1 MSRAPAKSKA
11 FTALAAALLGG
22 CTLAPAYH
30 PATVPV
36 PAAFKEA
43 GDWAPAQPADA
54 APRGRWWAMFNDAEL
69 DADEALL
76 ETDNPTLATSAA
88 RYRQAQAALRQ
99 AGAELLPA
107 INASADIS
115 RVRLS
120 GGRPLGQGNPLNY
133 AQSDLGAALNYE
145 LDLWGRVR
153 SGAAAARANAAAS
166 AGDFAAT
173 RLLLQA
179 QLASTYL
186 LLRSDDEALALYDRT
201 VASYARALALTRTRH
216 EGGIASGIDVNRA
229 ATQLASA
236 RAQRDAIMQDRAVL
250 EHALAVLIGKA
261 PGALTVVPRS
271 AAIIAP
277 WVPAVAPSALLERR
291 PDVAAAERR
300 MFAANARIGVARAAL
315 FPQITLSASAGFEA
329 TAGALLAAPNSFWAL
344 GPAAA
349 LAPLFDGGRRRAA
362 LAAAHAQFDEAAA
375 GYRSTVLTAL
385 REAEDA
391 LARTHGLATQTDHQ
405 TEAARAAEATLELAL
420 FRYRSGA
427 ADYIEVT
434 TAQTE
439 ALNAERA
446 LVAVHAQ
453 QAQAAVDLVR
463 ALGGGP
469 DS

>member
-1 MSRAPAKSKA
+1 MTRAGTKA
-11 FTALAAALLGG
+11 TAFAALTAALLGG
-22 CTLAPAYH
+22 CTLAPAYQ
-30 PATVPV
+30 PAKVPI
-36 PAAFKEA
+36 PPAFKEA
-43 GDWAPAQPADA
+43 GDWAPAQPADT
-54 APRGRWWAMFNDAEL
+54 APRGHWWAMFNDAEL

-76 ETDNPTLATSAA
+76 EADNPTLAASAA

-133 AQSDLGAALNYE
+133 AQSDLGAALSYE

-153 SGAAAARANAAAS
+153 SGAAAARATAAAS
-166 AGDFAAT
+166 ASDLAAT

-201 VASYARALALTRTRH
+201 VTSYARALDLTRTRH

-236 RAQRDAIMQDRAVL
+236 RAQRDAIVQDRAVL

-261 PGALTVVPRS
+261 PGALTVAPRT

-277 WVPAVAPSALLERR
+277 LVPAVAPSTLLQRR
-291 PDVAAAERR
+291 PDIAAAERR

-362 LAAAHAQFDEAAA
+362 VASAHAQFDEAAA
-375 GYRSTVLTAL
+375 GYRGTVLTAL

-391 LARTHGLATQTDHQ
+391 LARTHGLAAQTAHQ
-405 TEAARAAEATLELAL
+405 AEAARAAEATLELAL

-434 TAQTE
+434 TAQAE
-439 ALNAERA
+439 ALTAARA
-446 LVAVHAQ
+446 LVAAHAQ

-469 DS
+469 EN